1 MPLAEMSDR
10 EPLLRVNILKIAA
23 IILRSYG
30 KVGFFRKM
38 LLKSNWWSDLLGYLR
53 VDER

>member
-1 MPLAEMSDR
+1 M
-10 EPLLRVNILKIAA
+10 RVNILKIAA
-23 IILRSYG
+23 LILRSHG

-38 LLKSNWWSDLLGYLR
+38 LLKSIWWSDLLEYLR